1 MVSVNNATIMHN
13 GSELTSE
20 TIPNSHTRIVASVKS
35 YDVCEWYKCIWQKPR
50 TYEHISN
57 STLLLVDTKL

>member
-1 MVSVNNATIMHN
+1 MVSVNNPMIMHN

-35 YDVCEWYKCIWQKPR
+35 YNARESSKCMWQKPH
-50 TYEHISN
+50 TYEHVSN
-57 STLLLVDTKL
+57 STLLLVDDKL